1 MEHEQHQQSCRV
13 IIPEQCRAVMCM
25 TAQPNV
31 EPAVS
36 ICTLGERE
44 VHDAGLQTPERYLRA
59 SKLHLGAV
67 HLSAQQLVQR

>member
-1 MEHEQHQQSCRV
+1 
-13 IIPEQCRAVMCM
+13 MCM